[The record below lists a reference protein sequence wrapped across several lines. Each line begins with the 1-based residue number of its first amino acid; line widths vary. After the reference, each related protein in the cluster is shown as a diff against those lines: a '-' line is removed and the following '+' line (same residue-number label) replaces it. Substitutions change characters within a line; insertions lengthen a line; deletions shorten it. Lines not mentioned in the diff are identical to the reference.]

1 MLFRST
7 DTNVYSIEEVC
18 YYVYNN
24 IYIIQ
29 EEIFD
34 SAFTVWLRDELN
46 MDIVADKIDS
56 MRNDKNNL
64 KDIVVTISAVVI
76 IMTKSR

>member
-1 MLFRST
+1 MGKLIECFGKIAEKPYHFRLT

-56 MRNDKNNL
+56 MRNDKIIL
-64 KDIVVTISAVVI
+64 KI
-76 IMTKSR
+76 